1 MAFVSN
7 QWLKSNPKKRQ
18 GSFPTKVSISDGN
31 QYYYKNVDE
40 KTNWEKRHRV
50 AYSFNMT
57 AGNGWS
63 EHSEY
68 MRLDVDQEEAEYLLK
83 GLILRTARHIPLG
96 NKMEL
101 IKLFHLDKEQIEE
114 ILKKEYESS

>member
-7 QWLKSNPKKRQ
+7 QWLKSNPKTRQ
-18 GSFPTKVSISDGN
+18 SSYPTEVTISDDN
-31 QYYYKNVDE
+31 HYRFNNVDE
-40 KTNWEKRHRV
+40 KTNWQKRKRI
-50 AYSFNMT
+50 AYSFEMT
-57 AGNGWS
+57 AGNGWD

-68 MRLDVDQEEAEYLLK
+68 MRIDVDQEDAEYLLK

-114 ILKKEYESS
+114 MLKKEYESS

>member
-1 MAFVSN
+1 
-7 QWLKSNPKKRQ
+7 
-18 GSFPTKVSISDGN
+18 
-31 QYYYKNVDE
+31 
-40 KTNWEKRHRV
+40 
-50 AYSFNMT
+50 MT

-114 ILKKEYESS
+114 MLKKEYESS